1 MRKCY
6 GSTEVEMQKQNKQV
20 PPGQKQTFI
29 KGTSGT
35 VLGVLDMQLN
45 SFLTAA
51 LEDVYYI
58 HFTGKE
64 TIGRK

>member
-1 MRKCY
+1 MDRGRDAETKRV
-6 GSTEVEMQKQNKQV
+6 GPHGRSR
-20 PPGQKQTFI
+20 PLL

-35 VLGVLDMQLN
+35 VLGTLGMQLN

-51 LEDVYYI
+51 LEDIYYI

-64 TIGRK
+64 TAGRK

>member
-1 MRKCY
+1 MEAQRSRCR
-6 GSTEVEMQKQNKQV
+6 NKISRSPQGRSR
-20 PPGQKQTFI
+20 PLL

-51 LEDVYYI
+51 LEDIYYI